1 MLLLAY
7 IHIYF
12 KKIKLFVQILN
23 MKPKQ
28 LTTDSKF
35 VIIITITI
43 RPKIHIFSIQN
54 ILKQMFKDSL
64 DNSILHI
71 GNY

>member
-23 MKPKQ
+23 MKPKK
-28 LTTDSKF
+28 LTTDSK
-35 VIIITITI
+35 VVITITI
-43 RPKIHIFSIQN
+43 RPKIHIFI
-54 ILKQMFKDSL
+54 KHM
-64 DNSILHI
+64 
-71 GNY
+71 Y

>member
-23 MKPKQ
+23 MKPKK
-28 LTTDSKF
+28 LTTDSKV